1 MSPDLA
7 NLFVPLVMFAVA
19 AAITPGPNNI
29 MLTASGANYGFI
41 RTVPHMAG
49 ILAGFCLLLLAIAAG
64 LGVLFER
71 YPGVQTA
78 LKIAGSIYLCYFAWR
93 IATARP
99 NNSEA
104 DGSKPFSFYQA
115 AGFQFINPK
124 GWLMALSAMSAF
136 TLGGDRY
143 TASVSVLISVFLCV
157 TVISV
162 AVWAG
167 FGTAIG
173 RWLKTPTRF
182 RVFNVTMGLLTVG
195 SIGLLFI

>member
-7 NLFVPLVMFAVA
+7 NLFAPLVMFAVA

-64 LGVLFER
+64 LGVLFGR

-124 GWLMALSAMSAF
+124 GWLRALSSMFAF
-136 TLGGDRY
+136 TLGVDRY

>member
-1 MSPDLA
+1 MSSDLA
-7 NLFVPLVMFAVA
+7 NLFAPLVMFAIA

-29 MLTASGANYGFI
+29 MLTASGANYGFV
-41 RTVPHMAG
+41 RTVPHMLG
-49 ILAGFCLLLLAIAAG
+49 IVAGFCLLLLAISAG
-64 LGVLFER
+64 LGILFER

-93 IATARP
+93 IATARS

-104 DGSKPFSFYQA
+104 DGSKPFSFCQA

-136 TLGGDRY
+136 TLSGDRY
-143 TASVSVLISVFLCV
+143 TASVSVLIFVFLCV
-157 TVISV
+157 TGISV

-173 RWLKTPTRF
+173 RWLKTPIRF
-182 RVFNVTMGLLTVG
+182 RVFNVTMGMLTAG
-195 SIGLLFI
+195 SIGLLFV

>member
-7 NLFVPLVMFAVA
+7 NLFAPLVMFAVA

-64 LGVLFER
+64 LGVLSER

-104 DGSKPFSFYQA
+104 DGSRPFSFYQA

-136 TLGGDRY
+136 TLSGDRY
-143 TASVSVLISVFLCV
+143 TASVSVLIFVFLCV

-162 AVWAG
+162 TVWAG

-195 SIGLLFI
+195 SIGLLFT